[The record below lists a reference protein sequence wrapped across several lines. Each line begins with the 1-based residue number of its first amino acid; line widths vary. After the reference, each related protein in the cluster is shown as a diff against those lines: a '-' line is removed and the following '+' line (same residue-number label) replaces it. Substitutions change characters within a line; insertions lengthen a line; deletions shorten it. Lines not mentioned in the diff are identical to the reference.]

1 VACEG
6 VPEGLRL
13 RPPGDPISPSP
24 HTTGLAYALAA
35 YLAWGLSPIYFKALR
50 PTGPLEILSWRVV
63 ASVALLG
70 AMTVA
75 MGRSAEVARSLS
87 DRRRALTFVVTT
99 LLISV
104 NWLLYIWSVN
114 TGHLLE
120 ASMGY
125 FMNPLVTILLGVI
138 FLKEGLDR
146 RQAFAVALAAV
157 GVAWMVVA
165 HGRLPWISLKA
176 GLERRQG
183 LAVALA
189 SVAVACMVVAHGLL
203 PCFSLTVTP
212 SSEIYTLLRK
222 QARIDAVAG
231 LLVETS
237 FLAPLALAWLG
248 WLWWRGE
255 AHFGNSTGLSL
266 LLLSAGAVTAL
277 PLVWFALGVHR
288 LRLSTVGL
296 LQYVAPTLQF
306 TLAVVVYREPFG
318 STQAVTFAFIWSGL
332 ALYTADA
339 IGKARRREPV
349 PAVEP
354 LD

>member
-6 VPEGLRL
+6 VPEGVRL
-13 RPPGDPISPSP
+13 PPPGGSISPSP
-24 HTTGLAYALAA
+24 HTAGLAYALAA

-75 MGRSAEVARSLS
+75 MGRGAEVARSLAGP
-87 DRRRALTFVVTT
+87 RRVLTFVATT

-125 FMNPLVTILLGVI
+125 FMNPLVTILLGVV

-146 RQAFAVALAAV
+146 LQAFAVGLAAV
-157 GVAWMVVA
+157 GVAWMVLA
-165 HGRLPWISLKA
+165 HGRLPWISL
-176 GLERRQG
+176 
-183 LAVALA
+183 ALA
-189 SVAVACMVVAHGLL
+189 LSFAL
-203 PCFSLTVTP
+203 
-212 SSEIYTLLRK
+212 YTLLRK
-222 QARIDAVAG
+222 KARIDAVAG

-237 FLAPLALAWLG
+237 LLAPLAAGWLA

-255 AHFGNSTGLSL
+255 AHFGTSTGMSV

-277 PLVWFALGVHR
+277 PLVWFALGVHQ

-306 TLAVVVYREPFG
+306 TLAVVAYREPFG
-318 STQAVTFAFIWSGL
+318 ATQAVTFAFIWAGL
-332 ALYTADA
+332 AIYTADA

>member
-1 VACEG
+1 MACEG
-6 VPEGLRL
+6 VPEGLRI

-87 DRRRALTFVVTT
+87 DRRRALTFVATT

-125 FMNPLVTILLGVI
+125 FMNPLVTILLGVV

-165 HGRLPWISLKA
+165 HGRLPWISL
-176 GLERRQG
+176 
-183 LAVALA
+183 ALA
-189 SVAVACMVVAHGLL
+189 LSFAL
-203 PCFSLTVTP
+203 
-212 SSEIYTLLRK
+212 YTLLRK

-237 FLAPLALAWLG
+237 FLAPLAVAWLG

-255 AHFGNSTGLSL
+255 AHFGSSTGLSL

-318 STQAVTFAFIWSGL
+318 ATQAVTFAFIWSGL

>member
-1 VACEG
+1 MACEG
-6 VPEGLRL
+6 VPDGVRL
-13 RPPGDPISPSP
+13 PPPGGHIPPSP
-24 HTTGLAYALAA
+24 HRSGLLYALAA
-35 YLAWGLSPIYFKALR
+35 YLAWGLSPVYFKALR
-50 PTGPLEILSWRVV
+50 PSGPLEILSWRVV

-70 AMTVA
+70 AMTVV

-87 DRRRALTFVVTT
+87 SRKRLFTFLATT

-114 TGHLLE
+114 AGHLLE

-125 FMNPLVTILLGVI
+125 FMNPLVTILLGVV

-146 RQAFAVALAAV
+146 RQAFAVGLAAL

-165 HGRLPWISLKA
+165 HGRLPWISL
-176 GLERRQG
+176 
-183 LAVALA
+183 ALA
-189 SVAVACMVVAHGLL
+189 LSFAL
-203 PCFSLTVTP
+203 
-212 SSEIYTLLRK
+212 YTLLRK
-222 QARIDAVAG
+222 QASIDAVAG

-237 FLAPLALAWLG
+237 LLAPFAAAWLLR
-248 WLWWRGE
+248 LWWRGE
-255 AHFGNSTGLSL
+255 AHFGTSTGMSL

-277 PLVWFALGVHR
+277 PLVWFTLGVHQ
-288 LRLSTVGL
+288 LRLSTIGL

-306 TLAVVVYREPFG
+306 SLAVLAYREPFG
-318 STQAVTFAFIWSGL
+318 ATQLVTFAFIWAGL
-332 ALYTADA
+332 GLYTADA
-339 IGKARRREPV
+339 IARSRRRESV

>member
-6 VPEGLRL
+6 IPEGVRL
-13 RPPGDPISPSP
+13 PPPGAPITRSP
-24 HTTGLAYALAA
+24 HIAGLAYALAA

-50 PTGPLEILSWRVV
+50 PSGPLEIISWRVV

-75 MGRSAEVARSLS
+75 MGRGAEVARSLS
-87 DRRRALTFVVTT
+87 TRRRALTFVATT

-125 FMNPLVTILLGVI
+125 FMNPLVTILLGVV

-146 RQAFAVALAAV
+146 LQAFAVGLAAV
-157 GVAWMVVA
+157 GVAWMVAA
-165 HGRLPWISLKA
+165 HGRLPWISLT
-176 GLERRQG
+176 
-183 LAVALA
+183 LAVSFAL
-189 SVAVACMVVAHGLL
+189 
-203 PCFSLTVTP
+203 
-212 SSEIYTLLRK
+212 YTLLRK

-237 FLAPLALAWLG
+237 LVAPLAAGWLA

-255 AHFGNSTGLSL
+255 AHFGTSAGMSV

-296 LQYVAPTLQF
+296 LQYLAPTLQF

-318 STQAVTFAFIWSGL
+318 ATQAVTFAFIWSGL
-332 ALYTADA
+332 AIYTADA

>member
-1 VACEG
+1 
-6 VPEGLRL
+6 
-13 RPPGDPISPSP
+13 
-24 HTTGLAYALAA
+24 
-35 YLAWGLSPIYFKALR
+35 
-50 PTGPLEILSWRVV
+50 VV

-75 MGRSAEVARSLS
+75 MGRGAEVARSLS
-87 DRRRALTFVVTT
+87 DRRRVLTFVATT
-99 LLISV
+99 LLISC
-104 NWLLYIWSVN
+104 NWVLYIWSVN
-114 TGHLLE
+114 SGHLLE

-125 FMNPLVTILLGVI
+125 FMNPLVTILLGVV

-146 RQAFAVALAAV
+146 LQAFAVGLAAV

-165 HGRLPWISLKA
+165 HGRLPWISL
-176 GLERRQG
+176 
-183 LAVALA
+183 ALA
-189 SVAVACMVVAHGLL
+189 ISFALYA
-203 PCFSLTVTP
+203 
-212 SSEIYTLLRK
+212 LLRK

-237 FLAPLALAWLG
+237 FLAPLALGYLG

-255 AHFGNSTGLSL
+255 AHFGTSVGMSV

-288 LRLSTVGL
+288 LRLSTIGL

-306 TLAVVVYREPFG
+306 SLAVLAYREPFDA
-318 STQAVTFAFIWSGL
+318 THAVTFAFIWAGL
-332 ALYTADA
+332 GIYTVDA
-339 IGKARRREPV
+339 IQKARRHLPQ

>member
-1 VACEG
+1 
-6 VPEGLRL
+6 
-13 RPPGDPISPSP
+13 
-24 HTTGLAYALAA
+24 
-35 YLAWGLSPIYFKALR
+35 
-50 PTGPLEILSWRVV
+50 VV

-70 AMTVA
+70 VMTAA
-75 MGRSAEVARSLS
+75 MGRSAEVARSLR
-87 DRRRALTFVVTT
+87 DRRRALTFVATT

-125 FMNPLVTILLGVI
+125 FMNPLVTILLGVV

-146 RQAFAVALAAV
+146 LQAFAVALAAV

-165 HGRLPWISLKA
+165 HGRLPWISL
-176 GLERRQG
+176 
-183 LAVALA
+183 ALA
-189 SVAVACMVVAHGLL
+189 ISFAL
-203 PCFSLTVTP
+203 
-212 SSEIYTLLRK
+212 YTLLRK
-222 QARIDAVAG
+222 QACIDAVAG

-237 FLAPLALAWLG
+237 LLAPLAAGWLA

-255 AHFGNSTGLSL
+255 AHFGTSPGMSV

-306 TLAVVVYREPFG
+306 TLAVVAYREPFG
-318 STQAVTFAFIWSGL
+318 STQAVTFAFIWTGL
-332 ALYTADA
+332 AIYTADA

>member
-1 VACEG
+1 MACEG
-6 VPEGLRL
+6 VPEGVRL
-13 RPPGDPISPSP
+13 PPAGGAISPSP
-24 HTTGLAYALAA
+24 HTAGLAYALAA

-70 AMTVA
+70 AMTAA
-75 MGRSAEVARSLS
+75 MGRGAEVARSLR
-87 DRRRALTFVVTT
+87 DRRRALTFVATT

-125 FMNPLVTILLGVI
+125 FMNPLVTILLGVV

-146 RQAFAVALAAV
+146 LQAFAVGLAAV
-157 GVAWMVVA
+157 GVGFMVLA
-165 HGRLPWISLKA
+165 HGRLPWISLA
-176 GLERRQG
+176 
-183 LAVALA
+183 LAVSFAL
-189 SVAVACMVVAHGLL
+189 
-203 PCFSLTVTP
+203 
-212 SSEIYTLLRK
+212 YTLLRK

-237 FLAPLALAWLG
+237 LLAPLAAGWLA

-255 AHFGNSTGLSL
+255 AHFGTSPGMSV

-318 STQAVTFAFIWSGL
+318 AAQAVTFAFIWTGL
-332 ALYTADA
+332 AIYTVDA

>member
-1 VACEG
+1 MACEG
-6 VPEGLRL
+6 ILEGVRIP
-13 RPPGDPISPSP
+13 PPGGAISPSP
-24 HTTGLAYALAA
+24 HTAGLAYALAA
-35 YLAWGLSPIYFKALR
+35 YLAWGLSPVYFKALR

-70 AMTVA
+70 AMTAV
-75 MGRSAEVARSLS
+75 MGRGAEVARSLR
-87 DRRRALTFVVTT
+87 DRRRALTYVATT

-114 TGHLLE
+114 SGHLLE

-125 FMNPLVTILLGVI
+125 FMNPLVTILLGVV

-165 HGRLPWISLKA
+165 HGRLPWISL
-176 GLERRQG
+176 
-183 LAVALA
+183 ALA
-189 SVAVACMVVAHGLL
+189 LSFAL
-203 PCFSLTVTP
+203 
-212 SSEIYTLLRK
+212 YTLLRK

-237 FLAPLALAWLG
+237 LLAPLALGWLG

-255 AHFGNSTGLSL
+255 AHFGTSTGMSL

-277 PLVWFALGVHR
+277 PLVWFGLGVHR
-288 LRLSTVGL
+288 LRLSTIGL
-296 LQYVAPTLQF
+296 LQYVAPTMQF
-306 TLAVVVYREPFG
+306 TLAVVAYREPFG
-318 STQAVTFAFIWSGL
+318 STQAVTFAFIWTGL
-332 ALYTADA
+332 AIYTADA

>member
-6 VPEGLRL
+6 VPEGLRI

-87 DRRRALTFVVTT
+87 DRRRALTFVATT

-125 FMNPLVTILLGVI
+125 FMNPLVTILLGVV

-165 HGRLPWISLKA
+165 HGRLPWISL
-176 GLERRQG
+176 
-183 LAVALA
+183 ALA
-189 SVAVACMVVAHGLL
+189 LSFAL
-203 PCFSLTVTP
+203 
-212 SSEIYTLLRK
+212 YTLLRK

-237 FLAPLALAWLG
+237 FLAPLAVAWLG

-255 AHFGNSTGLSL
+255 AHFGSSTGLSL

-318 STQAVTFAFIWSGL
+318 ATQAVTFAFIWSGL

>member
-1 VACEG
+1 MACEG
-6 VPEGLRL
+6 FLEGVRIP
-13 RPPGDPISPSP
+13 PPGGAISPSP
-24 HTTGLAYALAA
+24 HTAGLAYALAA
-35 YLAWGLSPIYFKALR
+35 YLAWGLSPVYFKALR

-70 AMTVA
+70 AMTVV
-75 MGRSAEVARSLS
+75 MGRGAEVARSLR
-87 DRRRALTFVVTT
+87 DRRRVLTYVATT
-99 LLISV
+99 LLISL
-104 NWLLYIWSVN
+104 NWILYIWSVN
-114 TGHLLE
+114 SGHLLE

-125 FMNPLVTILLGVI
+125 FMNPLVTILLGVV

-146 RQAFAVALAAV
+146 LQAFAVALAAV
-157 GVAWMVVA
+157 GVGWMVVA
-165 HGRLPWISLKA
+165 HGRLPWISLT
-176 GLERRQG
+176 
-183 LAVALA
+183 LALSFAL
-189 SVAVACMVVAHGLL
+189 
-203 PCFSLTVTP
+203 
-212 SSEIYTLLRK
+212 YTLLRK

-237 FLAPLALAWLG
+237 LLAPLAAGWLG

-255 AHFGNSTGLSL
+255 AHFGTSTGMSV

-277 PLVWFALGVHR
+277 PLVWFGLGVHR

-296 LQYVAPTLQF
+296 LQYVAPTMQF
-306 TLAVVVYREPFG
+306 TLAVVAYREPFG
-318 STQAVTFAFIWSGL
+318 STQAVTFAFIWTGL
-332 ALYTADA
+332 AIYTADA

>member
-6 VPEGLRL
+6 ILEGVRI
-13 RPPGDPISPSP
+13 PAPGGAISPSP
-24 HTTGLAYALAA
+24 HTAGLAYALAA
-35 YLAWGLSPIYFKALR
+35 YLAWGLSPVYFKALR

-70 AMTVA
+70 AMTAV
-75 MGRSAEVARSLS
+75 MGRGAQMAWSLR
-87 DRRRALTFVVTT
+87 DRRRALTYVATT

-114 TGHLLE
+114 SGHLLE

-125 FMNPLVTILLGVI
+125 FMNPLVTILLGVV

-165 HGRLPWISLKA
+165 HGRLPWISL
-176 GLERRQG
+176 
-183 LAVALA
+183 ALA
-189 SVAVACMVVAHGLL
+189 LSFAL
-203 PCFSLTVTP
+203 
-212 SSEIYTLLRK
+212 YTLLRK
-222 QARIDAVAG
+222 KARIDAVAG

-237 FLAPLALAWLG
+237 LLAPLAAGWLA

-255 AHFGNSTGLSL
+255 AHFGTSPGMSV

-277 PLVWFALGVHR
+277 PLVWFGLGVHR
-288 LRLSTVGL
+288 LRLSTIGL

-306 TLAVVVYREPFG
+306 TLAVAVYREPFG
-318 STQAVTFAFIWSGL
+318 STQAVTFAFIWTGL
-332 ALYTADA
+332 AIYTADA
-339 IGKARRREPV
+339 IGKARRKEPV